1 MLLRSCP
8 ESDFETSVLQPAAMA
23 CSSRLGVLKLVN
35 ISSGREGCKRL
46 SSRAASKPF
55 MHGMERSKSTRSGL
69 SSLIFLN
76 PFLSVRCLTEFIG
89 HLSDSEWVNG
99 YALG

>member
-1 MLLRSCP
+1 
-8 ESDFETSVLQPAAMA
+8 
-23 CSSRLGVLKLVN
+23 
-35 ISSGREGCKRL
+35 
-46 SSRAASKPF
+46 
-55 MHGMERSKSTRSGL
+55 MERSKSTRSGL